1 MLSEAILTARGWLF
15 WALLFW
21 TPLHSL
27 AVRWPRVF
35 FRIEIALVGYAA
47 DWGYR
52 RERRAAL
59 QAQGVAMSDDN
70 VVELKLLTTINL
82 PPERILNAALE
93 ADLAALVIVGYDK
106 NGEYYF
112 HSSIPHGA
120 TINWLLDQCKKR
132 IIDEPSDMRGEPGTE
147 EQTDDR

>member
-1 MLSEAILTARGWLF
+1 MTGTNNLVESVALNVRNAGFLDTGFHVKGLDQIDPTA
-15 WALLFW
+15 AQ
-21 TPLHSL
+21 P
-27 AVRWPRVF
+27 
-35 FRIEIALVGYAA
+35 
-47 DWGYR
+47 YR
-52 RERRAAL
+52 RRRKT
-59 QAQGVAMSDDN
+59 MSDDN
-70 VVELKLLTTINL
+70 VVVLDVLTTINL

-120 TINWLLDQCKKR
+120 TVNWLLDQCKKR

-147 EQTDDR
+147 EQADD

>member
-1 MLSEAILTARGWLF
+1 M
-15 WALLFW
+15 
-21 TPLHSL
+21 
-27 AVRWPRVF
+27 
-35 FRIEIALVGYAA
+35 
-47 DWGYR
+47 
-52 RERRAAL
+52 
-59 QAQGVAMSDDN
+59 DDN
-70 VVELKLLTTINL
+70 NVIVLNVLTTINL

-132 IIDEPSDMRGEPGTE
+132 IIDEPSDMGGEPGTE
-147 EQTDDR
+147 EQADDR

>member
-1 MLSEAILTARGWLF
+1 
-15 WALLFW
+15 
-21 TPLHSL
+21 
-27 AVRWPRVF
+27 
-35 FRIEIALVGYAA
+35 
-47 DWGYR
+47 
-52 RERRAAL
+52 
-59 QAQGVAMSDDN
+59 MSDDN
-70 VVELKLLTTINL
+70 VVVLDVLTTINL

-147 EQTDDR
+147 DWYAHHDMTKGRTTCPTCLGTGEKP